1 MFSPT
6 FTGINSESH
15 GMCAIQRWISTCTL
29 VFHTNEVSHLSFGPI
44 FWNYFERFVWVMDE
58 NGLKAWTSTCNTMA
72 FFWSCQLQ
80 TFFFSNQGVFLCS
93 ESIEDPKIH
102 FYLGRGFRLDASSWC
117 SFIQWTYWTP
127 LYLQVFQGW
136 AVETFGVADVGPSSI
151 RSRRWF
157 ETDYSRRYFFRF
169 EDISGR
175 YKASRWRSSFGSCV
189 TSKMPRGH
197 RECICIVVLWR
208 EWNCYMG
215 SWMVW

>member
-1 MFSPT
+1 MGCVLSKGGFQHAHWC
-6 FTGINSESH
+6 FTPMKSH
-15 GMCAIQRWISTCTL
+15 IYPLDLYFGTILNDLCGWWMKMVWRL
-29 VFHTNEVSHLSFGPI
+29 EHLHATP
-44 FWNYFERFVWVMDE
+44 WH
-58 NGLKAWTSTCNTMA
+58 

-117 SFIQWTYWTP
+117 SFTQWTYWTP

-175 YKASRWRSSFGSCV
+175 YKASRWRSSFSSCV